1 MRIHRESLAMSQYTP
16 LLTGGFDDEFLT
28 VWCLFL
34 GHDADM
40 IECQNKQRI
49 SSAAYI
55 VADLI

>member
-16 LLTGGFDDEFLT
+16 LLTGGFDEFLT
-28 VWCLFL
+28 VWRLFL

-49 SSAAYI
+49 PDNSTNLSQ
-55 VADLI
+55 LR

>member
-1 MRIHRESLAMSQYTP
+1 MSQYTP

-49 SSAAYI
+49 RDNPTNLSQ
-55 VADLI
+55 LR